1 MFFFG
6 CAKVVCKK
14 NVSSDA
20 LELHMLIR
28 EAKQHNALY
37 PIHIKGTENRAE
49 LMSKKGQK
57 NNFSLEF
64 LARSEKSCSFHP
76 LFLKAP

>member
-1 MFFFG
+1 
-6 CAKVVCKK
+6 
-14 NVSSDA
+14 
-20 LELHMLIR
+20 MLIR
-28 EAKQHNALY
+28 EAKQHDAFY

-64 LARSEKSCSFHP
+64 LARSEKSCSFHHV
-76 LFLKAP
+76 LKAP

>member
-1 MFFFG
+1 MCFFG
-6 CAKVVCKK
+6 LCKCVK
-14 NVSSDA
+14 KIVSSDA
-20 LELHMLIR
+20 LELHTLIR
-28 EAKQHNALY
+28 EAKQHDAFY

-64 LARSEKSCSFHP
+64 LARSEKSCSFHHV
-76 LFLKAP
+76 LKAP